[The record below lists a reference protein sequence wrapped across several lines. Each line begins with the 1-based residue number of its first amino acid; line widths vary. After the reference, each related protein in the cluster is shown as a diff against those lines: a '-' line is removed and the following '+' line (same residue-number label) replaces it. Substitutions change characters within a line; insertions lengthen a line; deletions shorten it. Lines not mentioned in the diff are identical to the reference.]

1 MNAETMDVDNP
12 VPEVLAKSS
21 GRKSKSHEIYSTTIK
36 SPTYAYAHLE
46 LIATNNLV
54 LDDLQLRSYL
64 TAALKQ
70 FLGATGSGMP
80 IDILKVQGKES
91 WVRVPSQDLGAFA
104 AALTAWSGSG
114 NSTGF
119 IIRAAGDWLG
129 ALVGRHDQRRLWGE
143 S

>member
-1 MNAETMDVDNP
+1 MEVDNP
-12 VPEVLAKSS
+12 VQEVPAKSS
-21 GRKSKSHEIYSTTIK
+21 GKKSKSHEIYSTTIK

-46 LIATNNLV
+46 LITTNNLV

-64 TAALKQ
+64 TSALKR

-91 WVRVPSQDLGAFA
+91 WVRVLRQDLGAFA

-129 ALVGRHDQRRLWGE
+129 ALVGRHDQRKLWGE
-143 S
+143 SQASAC

>member
-1 MNAETMDVDNP
+1 MDIDAP
-12 VPEVLAKSS
+12 VQEALTKAR
-21 GRKSKSHEIYSTTIK
+21 GTKSKSREIYSTTIK
-36 SPTYAYAHLE
+36 NPTYAYAHLE
-46 LIATNNLV
+46 LITTNTLI
-54 LDDLQLRSYL
+54 LDDLQIRSYL
-64 TAALKQ
+64 NSALKQ

-91 WVRVPSQDLGAFA
+91 WVRVPRQDLGAFA

-129 ALVGRHDQRRLWGE
+129 ALVGRHDQRKLWGE